1 MGDAPMKSVI
11 GNMANTASLTS
22 NLPPGGYVMK
32 LIYTAT
38 LLLSVL
44 GTTAWANPADAA
56 PVAGFMAKAAKKPAA
71 KAPKKSPAKAK
82 DTDEEKERNVQ
93 KAARE
98 KRKELKDAGV
108 KNIRVKSPDCWPK
121 KIPVPANTEL
131 TALPHKEGDKEYVY
145 ESNNYSFHSP
155 VPIGP
160 ESCKTIGRLFECAFA
175 ANRAIAKVLP
185 VERASK
191 ERTEKKYKVILCR
204 TRAEYHARG
213 GNQGSDGMFTMQAS
227 MPPISGDITGMSPE
241 ELLEKYGKGEATIPL
256 TQTPTQLPD
265 AAPLNEEQIHD
276 DYVLVPFEALGM
288 DENGKIVKND
298 IKTHTLVH
306 ELTHQNFALNRLN
319 TWGDEG
325 WAEYVGYVPYV
336 GEDLDFDRCFA
347 VILHEAQKVSGQGGL
362 HFTCTLEQFLRMP
375 QQEMYA
381 CMGKGQNSYLLS
393 AMLITFFVHLD
404 GNRGVNAIRAYMK
417 ALREGKPKDEAVDT
431 LMASYKGGENLQK
444 AFMRDWSQRKVDGL
458 SFQGAAAK
466 PQKGKKK

>member
-1 MGDAPMKSVI
+1 
-11 GNMANTASLTS
+11 
-22 NLPPGGYVMK
+22 MK

-44 GTTAWANPADAA
+44 GTTAWATPADAA

-82 DTDEEKERNVQ
+82 DTDEDKERNVQ

-204 TRAEYHARG
+204 TRAEYYSRG
-213 GNQGSDGMFTMQAS
+213 GSRGRTACSPCR
-227 MPPISGDITGMSPE
+227 PPCRPSAGISPGCPRRNSLRNTARARPPSP
-241 ELLEKYGKGEATIPL
+241 
-256 TQTPTQLPD
+256 
-265 AAPLNEEQIHD
+265 
-276 DYVLVPFEALGM
+276 
-288 DENGKIVKND
+288 
-298 IKTHTLVH
+298 
-306 ELTHQNFALNRLN
+306 
-319 TWGDEG
+319 
-325 WAEYVGYVPYV
+325 
-336 GEDLDFDRCFA
+336 
-347 VILHEAQKVSGQGGL
+347 
-362 HFTCTLEQFLRMP
+362 
-375 QQEMYA
+375 
-381 CMGKGQNSYLLS
+381 
-393 AMLITFFVHLD
+393 
-404 GNRGVNAIRAYMK
+404 
-417 ALREGKPKDEAVDT
+417 
-431 LMASYKGGENLQK
+431 
-444 AFMRDWSQRKVDGL
+444 
-458 SFQGAAAK
+458 
-466 PQKGKKK
+466 